1 MPTPSQPTLGVALGV
16 DGHPIREQLAA
27 VASGCV
33 QLGIKQRLAAAATPR
48 FWGRIGRSIEE
59 SVVAKLSALPVSTVL
74 VDGWLKVNELR
85 AYADPA
91 RHPPGEASD
100 VALVKHSV
108 TSPHTVAV
116 DLLVDGASVA
126 PTIELDVEI
135 ELEIEGAIL
144 HVLDGKI
151 RAITLASVAASA
163 RIEYDGRKLAE
174 VPLHPIEIA
183 HDIALETPIPI
194 SLPDRYA
201 TVAIPADARV
211 PGAAPPRP

>member
-1 MPTPSQPTLGVALGV
+1 MPTARETTLGVALGI
-16 DGHPIREQLAA
+16 DGHSIREQLAA
-27 VASGCV
+27 VARERI
-33 QLGIKQRLAAAATPR
+33 QLDVKQRLAAAATPR
-48 FWGRIGRSIEE
+48 FWGRVGRSIEE
-59 SVVAKLSALPVSTVL
+59 AVASKLSALPVSTVV

-100 VALVKHSV
+100 VALVKHSI

-116 DLLVDGASVA
+116 DLLVDGAKA
-126 PTIELDVEI
+126 ATIEIDVEI

-151 RAITLASVAASA
+151 RAITLGSVGASVRVEYAGKELASLPIHQIDVA
-163 RIEYDGRKLAE
+163 NDIE
-174 VPLHPIEIA
+174 
-183 HDIALETPIPI
+183 LEHPIPI

-201 TVAIPADARV
+201 TVVLPPGARV
-211 PGAAPPRP
+211 PGIAAPRP